1 MANRDDTTEPAD
13 DFVELVTVIDRLR
26 RECPWTAQQSHQ
38 SLARYLL
45 EEAHET
51 LDALDRDDSDQ
62 LRDELGDVLLQV
74 VFHARI
80 AAETAEQWDIGD
92 VIRGLTAKLIRRNPH
107 VFGAG
112 EATTIAEI
120 DAAWQE
126 AKAQESAA
134 GSEKNRTDALP
145 ATLPATLPALSRA
158 AKTMARAEP
167 RHVRDACAGDD
178 LAARFLTLV
187 AEANAAGID
196 AEQLVR
202 TSVDTRFS
210 Q

>member
-1 MANRDDTTEPAD
+1 MPNHDDTTEPAD
-13 DFVELVTVIDRLR
+13 DFVELVTVMDRLR

-80 AAETAEQWDIGD
+80 AAETPEQWDIGD

-134 GSEKNRTDALP
+134 GSEKNRTDS
-145 ATLPATLPALSRA
+145 LPATLPALSRA

-167 RHVRDACAGDD
+167 RHVRGACAGDD